1 MRTTSLTDFFSI
13 RISIVSFFL
22 IMALLRLTFFD
33 FYISQLFGLPFEI
46 NALGG
51 NAFNFINYI
60 SFGGLIIILLT
71 SGINL
76 STYWQSLNQYILL
89 GIVYTL
95 NFALSPYIDSSWFLY
110 QLIFIVM
117 AVVVH
122 IFYFKIRD
130 WDDRLFY
137 RRTIWVYWILIALV
151 VFCSIQ
157 IVLQNTMKYYFTEF
171 NDAFVHS
178 LDDFGI
184 MKQRYGYLLGFLSAY
199 TFYMVPTKSIK
210 VLMIGLILFAGFGIR
225 SYMIGIIGAVLLFN
239 IDSIRRLILTVCLI
253 AVVIL
258 LLKDQYFNNLIYD
271 TRFYSYANAFN
282 IVQSFPFGVG
292 LGGYPIYTDI
302 FNRQIFADFYNVNAI
317 LDYVPIAPE
326 SDYVHLFGSLGFGLG
341 LLHLLVQARLVWLTI
356 KLKSIARPF
365 EKCLLFMFCFM
376 MFFGLGED
384 SMFTVYYWIFFGF
397 ATGVIT
403 TLWFRKHYAKRT
415 AQG

>member
-71 SGINL
+71 SGIKL
-76 STYWQSLNQYILL
+76 STYWPSLNQYILL

-157 IVLQNTMKYYFTEF
+157 IVLQNTIKYYFTEF

-292 LGGYPIYTDI
+292 
-302 FNRQIFADFYNVNAI
+302 
-317 LDYVPIAPE
+317 
-326 SDYVHLFGSLGFGLG
+326 
-341 LLHLLVQARLVWLTI
+341 
-356 KLKSIARPF
+356 
-365 EKCLLFMFCFM
+365 
-376 MFFGLGED
+376 
-384 SMFTVYYWIFFGF
+384 
-397 ATGVIT
+397 
-403 TLWFRKHYAKRT
+403 
-415 AQG
+415 